1 MESLSSFIRCERVFC
16 PNMLFRR
23 RLLRRLT
30 SPRGRKYIASV
41 VKRGDSSPRAEI
53 HRAAEKGKSYL
64 LPSFNRLVLIT
75 VIGLILAAVYFF
87 GVRKDMSDFGV
98 CYKAGRRIIA
108 GETLYRASDGH
119 LQFKYSPA
127 SAIFFALLSLLPYG
141 PAKLAWYILEFV
153 CLAGVFVL
161 SARIFG
167 IEKKTAAALFAWTF
181 LVLLKF
187 LAREIELGQVNLFIL
202 VLLTLMLNFLIKE
215 REMGA
220 GLSWGISLFF
230 KPYVLVFLPYLVFKK
245 KLKAVAFGLG
255 LLGVGLAVPA
265 LFFGFQGNLAVLKEW
280 PTTLSLST
288 PRLLGVYDNASLSG
302 FLLKMFSGM
311 PNSILMVALVL
322 SVLIIAAVM
331 LEMMKRGRSGPAP
344 EIPEALEGAFL
355 LVLIPFL
362 SPLGWYYNYLYSW
375 LAVMLIIRFFRKLPT
390 AWKIIQVINF
400 AVIGSSLVEIW
411 GWTLF
416 RFYTQHSLVVVNYL
430 IVLAT
435 LFYFRAKRIA

>member
-1 MESLSSFIRCERVFC
+1 M
-16 PNMLFRR
+16 
-23 RLLRRLT
+23 
-30 SPRGRKYIASV
+30 
-41 VKRGDSSPRAEI
+41 
-53 HRAAEKGKSYL
+53 
-64 LPSFNRLVLIT
+64 
-75 VIGLILAAVYFF
+75 LAAVYFL

-98 CYKAGRRIIA
+98 CYKAGQRVIA

-119 LQFKYSPA
+119 LQFKYSPP
-127 SAIFFALLSLLPYG
+127 SALFFAPLSFLPYG
-141 PAKLAWYILEFV
+141 PAKLVWYILEFV

-167 IEKKTAAALFAWTF
+167 IGKKIAAALFAWTF

-202 VLLTLMLNFLIKE
+202 FLLTLMLNFLIKE